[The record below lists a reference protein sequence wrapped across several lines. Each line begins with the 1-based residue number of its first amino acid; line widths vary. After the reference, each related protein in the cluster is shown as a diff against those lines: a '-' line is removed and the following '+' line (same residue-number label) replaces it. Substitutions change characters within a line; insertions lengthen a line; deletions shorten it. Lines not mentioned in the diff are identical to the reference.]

1 VYQGRKQ
8 VYQEQAKVNM
18 KNWKKEIVKLQKYE
32 LVPYVEK
39 LLKKQEDAVILTLV
53 REMERQRSIPK
64 EVTVTTKLSDI
75 INKS

>member
-1 VYQGRKQ
+1 MYQGRKQ